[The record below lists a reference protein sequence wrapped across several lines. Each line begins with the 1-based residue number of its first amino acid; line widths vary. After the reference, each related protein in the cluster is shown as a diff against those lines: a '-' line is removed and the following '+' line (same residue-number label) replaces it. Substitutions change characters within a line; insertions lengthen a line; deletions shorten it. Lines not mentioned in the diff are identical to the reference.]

1 MSSSSRVWRAFGAG
15 TDRRIPA
22 LIEWFWV
29 LLLTVTF
36 SDYRA
41 PIDADRLLIVFRDF
55 SSRVVWSVGRLLHL
69 VCDFGFRVVDY
80 ILPFARFLVI
90 LDAGYLVIDYW
101 FECDS

>member
-1 MSSSSRVWRAFGAG
+1 MVLRLREYAAMEANAFLFE
-15 TDRRIPA
+15 RIVVVVDFDCHFFRLQGPM
-22 LIEWFWV
+22 
-29 LLLTVTF
+29 
-36 SDYRA
+36 
-41 PIDADRLLIVFRDF
+41 DADRHLIVFRDF